1 MKSIITDENRL
12 PNIALV
18 EGYSVNEC
26 VPNDENTQDCRFLS
40 HIVRSFRTFDASDYQ
55 LTDSTNQEYEAIGFY
70 YIYND
75 EASTDPYQP

>member
-12 PNIALV
+12 PNIALI

-40 HIVRSFRTFDASDYQ
+40 HIVRSFRTFDASDY
-55 LTDSTNQEYEAIGFY
+55 
-70 YIYND
+70 
-75 EASTDPYQP
+75 